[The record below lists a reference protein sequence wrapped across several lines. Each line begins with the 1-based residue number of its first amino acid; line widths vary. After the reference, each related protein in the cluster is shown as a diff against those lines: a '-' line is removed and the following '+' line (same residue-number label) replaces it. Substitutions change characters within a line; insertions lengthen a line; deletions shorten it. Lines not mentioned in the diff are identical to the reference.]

1 MSEYCMSDA
10 SADAGA
16 NAGADAFANDV
27 TDDCTHAVADFG
39 TDVESDERAE
49 CIADAEPDICAHA
62 GADAIANAAAANSL
76 CVERVRQM
84 GTVLEDVRRR
94 CAVADKIHRDRTG
107 ARRQRMRSFDLP
119 APVQQFCVY
128 VQPGDIF
135 ELWCVQ
141 CMYGFVWQSGHQV
154 SDAHF
159 QRSLV
164 HRSEAC

>member
-1 MSEYCMSDA
+1 MHGSRSL
-10 SADAGA
+10 GA
-16 NAGADAFANDV
+16 LP
-27 TDDCTHAVADFG
+27 DDSVPDAVADKLSNAF
-39 TDVESDERAE
+39 SYAF
-49 CIADAEPDICAHA
+49 PDSFSHAFAHA
-62 GADAIANAAAANSL
+62 LPHTLPDEVPSAISNHCTDSFSHTAAANSL

-128 VQPGDIF
+128 VQPGDVF
-135 ELWCVQ
+135 ELWCIQ
-141 CMYGFVWQSGHQV
+141 CMHGFVWQSGHQV

-159 QRSLV
+159 QRSIV
-164 HRSEAC
+164 HGSKAC